1 MQKRRLYPSRRQEK
15 YLRIYLRWFV
25 PIRKYKREP
34 RKGRKIM
41 RSTQIIFS
49 FPGKLP
55 VRALTSATSGKRM
68 IKSINTNVIIIPPPR
83 KNRKV
88 IIPVLMSDINL

>member
-1 MQKRRLYPSRRQEK
+1 MQERRLYPSQGWEKSRQ
-15 YLRIYLRWFV
+15 IYLRWFV

-34 RKGRKIM
+34 RKGRKM
-41 RSTQIIFS
+41 MSSTQIIFS

-55 VRALTSATSGKRM
+55 VRALTRATSGKRM
-68 IKSINTNVIIIPPPR
+68 INSTNNNIIIIPPPR

-88 IIPVLMSDINL
+88 IVPVLISDINL